1 MPLKQDRTMGTVGVI
16 IGVLLIAV
24 AVLIAVKFVKDK
36 KINTNKRTS
45 NGGGGGTG
53 GGSTTPQENKK

>member
-1 MPLKQDRTMGTVGVI
+1 MGTVGVI